1 MDPNSSGKIELF
13 GITFSA
19 LPLTA
24 AVDEVLSAIRGG
36 ERGHVCVAN
45 VDMFTRAVRM
55 PRLRSAM
62 RSARL
67 VVADGMPLIWL
78 ERRLGMKTAGRVYGP
93 DFMSDLCRQAQVDR
107 IPVFLYG
114 GTDELLQN
122 LIRVLLQMYPDLNIV
137 GSVAPPMLPPDPP
150 VDPEI
155 ASVICKSGARLVFV
169 GLGCPKQELWMYS
182 HCDHLDAL
190 TIGVGQAFAQLA
202 GTQPR
207 APAWM
212 QHSGLEWCFRL
223 AKEPGR
229 LWKRYLIGNTF
240 FVFLAASALLRSYSR
255 RLRGVEG

>member
-1 MDPNSSGKIELF
+1 VDPSGKIELF

-93 DFMSDLCRQAQVDR
+93 DFMSDLCRQ
-107 IPVFLYG
+107 
-114 GTDELLQN
+114 
-122 LIRVLLQMYPDLNIV
+122 
-137 GSVAPPMLPPDPP
+137 GS
-150 VDPEI
+150 
-155 ASVICKSGARLVFV
+155 G
-169 GLGCPKQELWMYS
+169 
-182 HCDHLDAL
+182 
-190 TIGVGQAFAQLA
+190 
-202 GTQPR
+202 
-207 APAWM
+207 
-212 QHSGLEWCFRL
+212 
-223 AKEPGR
+223 
-229 LWKRYLIGNTF
+229 
-240 FVFLAASALLRSYSR
+240 
-255 RLRGVEG
+255 